1 MQTKSSF
8 SLRKLFP
15 GLDEE
20 ELTKLQQASSVIML
34 RKGKNLFVG
43 GDTPRSVYAI
53 ANGCLKIVRENSEGG
68 NLIVRVVKSGE
79 VLGLNE
85 IFLNSNYL
93 RTAVALRDSEIFAID
108 IRTLVDIVNRK
119 PELAIHFMK
128 NLCQEIGKLE
138 RRLEASMF
146 KTAKSRVTGVLFDL
160 HGSFADNAND
170 SVFEPPLSRRDIAE
184 MADVAPETVSRV
196 LADLKVGGVLDSQG
210 PVFRV
215 LDANAFAGE
224 AQGV

>member
-1 MQTKSSF
+1 MQKVSY
-8 SLRKLFP
+8 SLRRMLP
-15 GLDEE
+15 GLSDEE
-20 ELTKLQQASSVIML
+20 VLRIQENSSMIML

-53 ANGCLKIVRENSEGG
+53 ANGCLKIVRENAEGG
-68 NLIVRVVKSGE
+68 SLIVRVVKSGE

-85 IFLNSNYL
+85 MVLGANYV
-93 RTAVALRDSEIFAID
+93 RTAIALRDSEIFSID
-108 IRTLVDIVNRK
+108 MRVLEEVLKTK
-119 PELAIHFMK
+119 PQVLLHFLK
-128 NLCQEIGKLE
+128 NMSMEIGKLE

-146 KTAKSRVTGVLFDL
+146 KTAKSRVAGVLFEL
-160 HGSFADNAND
+160 HGAFAEANNNT
-170 SVFEPPLSRRDIAE
+170 FEPPVSRRDIAE

-224 AQGV
+224 AEGARM

>member
-1 MQTKSSF
+1 MQKVSY
-8 SLRKLFP
+8 SLRRMFP
-15 GLDEE
+15 GLTDEDLVKIQE
-20 ELTKLQQASSVIML
+20 GSNMLML

-43 GDTPRSVYAI
+43 GDAPRSVYAI
-53 ANGCLKIVRENSEGG
+53 ANGCLKIVRENADGG
-68 NLIVRVVKSGE
+68 SLIVRVVKSGE

-85 IFLNSNYL
+85 MVMGTNYV

-108 IRTLVDIVNRK
+108 IRVLEEVLKTK
-119 PELAIHFMK
+119 PELLYHFLKTMSS
-128 NLCQEIGKLE
+128 EIGKLE

-146 KTAKSRVTGVLFDL
+146 KTAKSRVTGVLFEL
-160 HGSFADNAND
+160 HGSFAEANTNT
-170 SVFEPPLSRRDIAE
+170 FEPPLSRRDIAE

-224 AQGV
+224 AEGARM

>member
-1 MQTKSSF
+1 MQKVSF

-15 GLDEE
+15 GLTDED
-20 ELTKLQQASSVIML
+20 LFFLQENSSMIVL

-43 GDTPRSVYAI
+43 GDTPRSVYAV

-68 NLIVRVVKSGE
+68 SLIVRVVKSGE

-85 IFLNSNYL
+85 VFTGTNYL
-93 RTAVALRDSEIFAID
+93 RTAVALRDSEIFA
-108 IRTLVDIVNRK
+108 VDMRAMQEVLKRR
-119 PELAIHFMK
+119 PELAMHFLANMS
-128 NLCQEIGKLE
+128 QEIVKLE

-146 KTAKSRVTGVLFDL
+146 KTAKSRVAGVLFEL
-160 HGSFADNAND
+160 HGAFGEADTN
-170 SVFEPPLSRRDIAE
+170 VFEPPLSRRDIAE

-196 LADLKVGGVLDSQG
+196 LADLKVGGVLDAQG

-215 LDANAFAGE
+215 LDSGAFAGE
-224 AQGV
+224 VEGV